1 MCSKNCASLIN
12 LLENRGIV
20 MQKAETQR
28 LVTALFNN
36 DDAEINRIVS
46 ARLESQFKRRVEET
60 SKAVFESMLS
70 DQEPQFG

>member
-1 MCSKNCASLIN
+1 
-12 LLENRGIV
+12 

-36 DDAEINRIVS
+36 DETEISRIVG

>member
-1 MCSKNCASLIN
+1 
-12 LLENRGIV
+12 

-46 ARLESQFKRRVEET
+46 ARFEGQFKRRVEET

>member
-1 MCSKNCASLIN
+1 VVT
-12 LLENRGIV
+12 G

-36 DDAEINRIVS
+36 DDAEINRIIS
-46 ARLESQFKRRVEET
+46 ARLESQFKHRVEET

-70 DQEPQFG
+70 DQEPKFG

>member
-1 MCSKNCASLIN
+1 
-12 LLENRGIV
+12 

-36 DDAEINRIVS
+36 DDTEINRIVS

-70 DQEPQFG
+70 GQEPQFG

>member
-1 MCSKNCASLIN
+1 
-12 LLENRGIV
+12 

-60 SKAVFESMLS
+60 SKAVCESMLS

>member
-1 MCSKNCASLIN
+1 
-12 LLENRGIV
+12 

-46 ARLESQFKRRVEET
+46 ARLEIQFKRRVEET

>member
-1 MCSKNCASLIN
+1 
-12 LLENRGIV
+12 

-36 DDAEINRIVS
+36 DDEEINRIVS

>member
-1 MCSKNCASLIN
+1 
-12 LLENRGIV
+12 

-46 ARLESQFKRRVEET
+46 ARFESQFKRRVEET

>member
-1 MCSKNCASLIN
+1 
-12 LLENRGIV
+12 

-36 DDAEINRIVS
+36 DDAEIKRIVG

-60 SKAVFESMLS
+60 GKAVFESMLS
-70 DQEPQFG
+70 DQDPQFG

>member
-1 MCSKNCASLIN
+1 MVN
-12 LLENRGIV
+12 G

-46 ARLESQFKRRVEET
+46 ARLESQFNRRVEET

>member
-1 MCSKNCASLIN
+1 MVN
-12 LLENRGIV
+12 G

-46 ARLESQFKRRVEET
+46 ARLESQIKRRVEET

>member
-1 MCSKNCASLIN
+1 
-12 LLENRGIV
+12 

-36 DDAEINRIVS
+36 DDVEINRIVS

>member
-1 MCSKNCASLIN
+1 
-12 LLENRGIV
+12 

-36 DDAEINRIVS
+36 DDTEINRIVS

>member
-1 MCSKNCASLIN
+1 
-12 LLENRGIV
+12 

-36 DDAEINRIVS
+36 DDTEINRIVT

-70 DQEPQFG
+70 DQETQFG

>member
-1 MCSKNCASLIN
+1 MVN
-12 LLENRGIV
+12 G

-36 DDAEINRIVS
+36 DDEEINRIVS

>member
-1 MCSKNCASLIN
+1 MVI
-12 LLENRGIV
+12 G

-28 LVTALFNN
+28 LVTALFND
-36 DDAEINRIVS
+36 DDAEINRIIS

-70 DQEPQFG
+70 DKEPQFG

>member
-1 MCSKNCASLIN
+1 
-12 LLENRGIV
+12 

-46 ARLESQFKRRVEET
+46 ARLESQFKRRVEEA

>member
-1 MCSKNCASLIN
+1 VVN
-12 LLENRGIV
+12 G

>member
-1 MCSKNCASLIN
+1 
-12 LLENRGIV
+12 

-28 LVTALFNN
+28 LVTALFND

-46 ARLESQFKRRVEET
+46 ARLESQFKRRVAEA

-70 DQEPQFG
+70 DKDPQFG

>member
-1 MCSKNCASLIN
+1 
-12 LLENRGIV
+12 

-36 DDAEINRIVS
+36 DDAEIKRIVS

-60 SKAVFESMLS
+60 GKAVFESMLT
-70 DQEPQFG
+70 DQDPQFG